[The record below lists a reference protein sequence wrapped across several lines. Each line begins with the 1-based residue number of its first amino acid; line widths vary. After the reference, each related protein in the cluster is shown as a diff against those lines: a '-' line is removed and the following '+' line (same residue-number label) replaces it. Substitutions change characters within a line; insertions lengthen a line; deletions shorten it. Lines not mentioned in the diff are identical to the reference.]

1 MLVQSPIL
9 EHSAKYPGYMDD
21 GLSRGTNWRDIF
33 AEEDSGAIWESL
45 LYLIESVATD
55 EAANSLSKAQALFL
69 SLLSNGSFTEYTES
83 GFSNDEIEQELLS
96 IAGTL

>member
-1 MLVQSPIL
+1 MLAQSPISK
-9 EHSAKYPGYMDD
+9 HSARYSGYMDD

-33 AEEDSGAIWESL
+33 AEEDSGVIWENL
-45 LYLIESVATD
+45 LCLIESVATD
-55 EAANSLSKAQALFL
+55 EATNSLSKAQALFL
-69 SLLSNGSFTEYTES
+69 SLLSTGSFTDYTED